1 MTGTRG
7 TTATNYK
14 REATLNKDPYMP
26 SHRNHSAAMYDGDFL
41 NSRHAL
47 KLNAIPIPT
56 QDFQRK
62 PVEGLDSE
70 YKQ

>member
-1 MTGTRG
+1 MRCTRG
-7 TTATNYK
+7 ETATDYK
-14 REATLNKDPYMP
+14 REATLNRDPYIP
-26 SHRNHSAAMYDGDFL
+26 SHRNHSAAMNDGDFL
-41 NSRHAL
+41 NSQHAL